1 MKLSEVRTMQD
12 ELTTTLEDEWYMIDE
27 YMPKTKVLLPLGK
40 KVLIECFPDEETYK
54 TDSGI
59 VLYKAPSAQ
68 EDVKP
73 CVGRIIACGKDV
85 DEPWILGRV
94 VYFGTHAGAR
104 FVVDGVVY
112 KVMLEADL
120 YVCDERSFPTE

>member
-1 MKLSEVRTMQD
+1 MKLA
-12 ELTTTLEDEWYMIDE
+12 ELLELDKESADQAYVLQIDE
-27 YMPKTKVLLPLGK
+27 YMPTKKLLLPLGK

-59 VLYKAPSAQ
+59 VLYKPTTAQ

-73 CVGRIIACGKDV
+73 CIGRVIALGRDV
-85 DEPWILGRV
+85 EEPWILGRV

-104 FVVDGVVY
+104 FVIDGVVY
-112 KVMLEADL
+112 KVMLESDL
-120 YVCDERSFPTE
+120 YVCDDKSLPTE